1 MPASDPTTPC
11 GAAFFDLDGT
21 LVPFN
26 SGMRFARYEH
36 RHKRIGT
43 LSLAQSAV
51 WMALYH
57 LSLVDMT
64 KAFGR
69 AVAYYRGTPEEELD
83 SRTRRWFED
92 EIAAHLLPG
101 ARAAMAEHRAAGRP
115 LVLLSSTSSYM
126 ARVARERWGLDDWLA
141 NRFPVDAEGRLT
153 GDFERP
159 LCYGPGKVELARRWA
174 AEREIDLS
182 RSWFYSDSFSD
193 VPMLEAVGNPVVVL
207 PDPRLRRHA
216 KRVGWPVTD
225 WGR

>member
-1 MPASDPTTPC
+1 MPATDHDGAR

-36 RHKRIGT
+36 RNKRIGN

-51 WMALYH
+51 WMLLYH

-64 KAFGR
+64 RAFGR
-69 AVAYYRGTPEEELD
+69 AVAYYRGVAEADLD
-83 SRTRRWFED
+83 ARTRTWFEQ
-92 EIAAHLLPG
+92 EIVEHLLPG
-101 ARAAMAEHRAAGRP
+101 ARTAIAEHRAAGRP
-115 LVLLSSTSSYM
+115 LVLLSSTSSYL
-126 ARVARERWGLDDWLA
+126 ARAAQDSWGFDDWLA
-141 NRFPVDAEGRLT
+141 NRFPTDDNGRLT
-153 GDFERP
+153 GDFARP

-174 AEREIDLS
+174 ADHGVDLA

-193 VPMLEAVGNPVVVL
+193 VPMLAAVGHPVVVL

-216 KRVGWPVTD
+216 KKVGWPIAR
-225 WGR
+225 WS